1 MDRLVA
7 AELHITRAS
16 FSTYRVR
23 YLRRSE
29 PRRASM
35 PWSLHGQATLRVF
48 LQQFES
54 AGTIEPILL
63 RVEAGLRQVLDLG
76 YVDEERVARVFRQYA
91 STPQSQKTRPWEFTG
106 G

>member
-35 PWSLHGQATLRVF
+35 PWSLHGHATLRVF

>member
-7 AELHITRAS
+7 AELHITRSS

-23 YLRRSE
+23 YLRRSA
-29 PRRASM
+29 PRGASR
-35 PWSLHGQATLRVF
+35 PWSLRGKATLRVF

-54 AGTIEPILL
+54 AGKIEPILL
-63 RVEAGLRQVLDLG
+63 RVEAGLRHVLNLG

-91 STPQSQKTRPWEFTG
+91 SHPHNTTT
-106 G
+106 